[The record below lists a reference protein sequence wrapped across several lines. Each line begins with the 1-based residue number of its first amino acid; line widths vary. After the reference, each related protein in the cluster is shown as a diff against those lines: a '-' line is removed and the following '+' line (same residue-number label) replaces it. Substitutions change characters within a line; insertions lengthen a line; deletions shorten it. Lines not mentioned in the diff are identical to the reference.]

1 MKLLFDEHL
10 SPKLNARLE
19 DLFPGSANVL
29 ELNLYSSDDK
39 EIWEYA
45 RLHDFTIVSKDF
57 DFYQRA
63 FEFGHPPKVIYLTLG
78 NCSTR
83 EVESLLRKQYKNIL
97 DFFENEG
104 RSLLVL

>member
-29 ELNLYSSDDK
+29 DLDLFAREDK

-45 RLHDFTIVSKDF
+45 RLHNYSIISKDF

-78 NCSTR
+78 NCSNR
-83 EVESLLRKQYKNIL
+83 DVEALLRTQYKNIL
-97 DFFENEG
+97 EFFENEA